1 MTKMKSNYVI
11 RFGYCP
17 PNPGPKSKITNKWYT
32 DAKDA
37 INDYNG
43 EKLYISYNHKTYREI
58 TFNDLL
64 EL

>member
-1 MTKMKSNYVI
+1 MNYI
-11 RFGYCP
+11 YGYR
-17 PNPGPKSKITNKWYT
+17 NKITNKWYT
-32 DAKDA
+32 DVKNA